1 MSILV
6 VGTVAFDSI
15 EAPSGSVD
23 RVLGGSASY
32 FSVAASFFHP
42 VRIVGVIGED
52 FPKEHLEMFQRRGI
66 DLAGLQKEK
75 GPTFY
80 WRGRYHED
88 VNVRDTLEL
97 QLNVLTGFRPQ
108 LPESYRSAE
117 YVFLGNIDP
126 EMQTEVLNQLRGSRY
141 LACDTMDHWIQGNR
155 PGLEKVLARVETLVI
170 NDSEARLLSGEHN
183 IVRAARGILR
193 MGPKVILI
201 KRGEYGVL
209 EFSDSS
215 VFATPAYPLE
225 EVFDPTGAGDSFAGG
240 FMGQLA
246 RSRDHSQ
253 RGLRRAII
261 YGSVVASFTVEDFGL
276 KRLDRLTPEEIESR
290 FRQFLDLTDF
300 HT

>member
-15 EAPSGSVD
+15 ETPRGSAE

-32 FSVAASFFHP
+32 FAVAASFFSP
-42 VRIVGVIGED
+42 VKIVGVVGED
-52 FPKEHLEMFQRRGI
+52 FPEDYLEIFSQRGV
-66 DLAGLQKEK
+66 DLQGLKRAPGE
-75 GPTFY
+75 TFH

-88 VNVRDTLEL
+88 LNVRDTVEL
-97 QLNVLTGFRPQ
+97 RLNVLTGFSPT
-108 LPESYRSAE
+108 LPESYRDAE

-126 EMQTEVLNQLRGSRY
+126 GMQIEVLSQLRRMR
-141 LACDTMDHWIQGNR
+141 LVACDTMDHWIQGSGEALR
-155 PGLEKVLARVETLVI
+155 KLLRRIEMLII

-183 IVRAARGILR
+183 IVRAARSILK
-193 MGPKVILI
+193 MGPKVVLI

-209 EFSDSS
+209 QFSDSS
-215 VFATPAYPLE
+215 IFSTPAYPLE

-240 FMGQLA
+240 FLGHLA
-246 RSRDHSQ
+246 RSGDHGQ
-253 RGLRRAII
+253 GGLRRAIV

-276 KRLDRLTPEEIESR
+276 QRLTRLSVEEIEERYQR
-290 FRQFLDLTDF
+290 FIELTDF